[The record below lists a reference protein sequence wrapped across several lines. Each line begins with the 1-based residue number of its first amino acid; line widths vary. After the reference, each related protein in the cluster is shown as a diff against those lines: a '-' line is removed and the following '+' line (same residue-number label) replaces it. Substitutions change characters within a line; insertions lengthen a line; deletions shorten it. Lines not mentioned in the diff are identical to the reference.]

1 MVNYSKRSLCNL
13 LLLYSLDKQLRDR
26 KFTILADHKNLTFI
40 KQSSNPMVVRW
51 HLALQELDFTL
62 EYVKGVE
69 NTIADAMSRLCI
81 NNTPPKIE
89 TAIMSAIQGTYVL
102 SNEADNDCLDH

>member
-1 MVNYSKRSLCNL
+1 
-13 LLLYSLDKQLRDR
+13 
-26 KFTILADHKNLTFI
+26 
-40 KQSSNPMVVRW
+40 MVVRW
-51 HLALQELDFTL
+51 HLALHELDFTL

-81 NNTPPKIE
+81 NNTPPKIV

-102 SNEADNDCLDH
+102 SNEAFYHIEKCHNTFNGHGGVKRTMHKLNQSFKIKMAKHAIRC